1 MKKLISTLIFV
12 SVFYFGTFAQF
23 HGHVGVAYYRPRT
36 TVIIRGWGYSPFY
49 SPFGYY
55 GYPYYGYPY
64 YEAPLPIARPSKLD
78 QEIADITHDYSE
90 KIESVRMDHSLSR
103 KERRHKIR
111 ELRSE
116 RDNEIYNAKR
126 NYYK

>member
-1 MKKLISTLIFV
+1 MKKLISTLILV
-12 SVFYFGTFAQF
+12 GILNIATFAQF
-23 HGHVGVAYYRPRT
+23 HGHGGGAYYRPRT
-36 TVIIRGWGYSPFY
+36 TVIIGGWGYSPFY

-55 GYPYYGYPY
+55 GYGYPY
-64 YEAPLPIARPSKLD
+64 YGAPLPIARPSKLD
-78 QEIADITHDYSE
+78 QEIADITHDYRE
-90 KIESVRMDHSLSR
+90 KIESVRMDHSLSG

-116 RDNEIYNAKR
+116 RDNEIDKAKR